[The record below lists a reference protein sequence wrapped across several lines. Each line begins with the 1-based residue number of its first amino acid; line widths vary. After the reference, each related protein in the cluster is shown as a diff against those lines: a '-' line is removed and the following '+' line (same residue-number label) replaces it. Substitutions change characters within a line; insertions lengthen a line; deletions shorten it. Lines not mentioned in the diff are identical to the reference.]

1 MFSNAAQTTAHDCQ
15 RAFLGAIADRLSSYT
30 VIGIVWILSLSIA
43 LPPLFGWSYY
53 APEDNG
59 IRWVFVHA
67 KYKSLGNVFMTFW
80 IERVISLE

>member
-1 MFSNAAQTTAHDCQ
+1 MFSNAAQTTTHDCQ

-30 VIGIVWILSLSIA
+30 VIAIVWILSLSIA

-59 IRWVFVHA
+59 IRSAFIQV
-67 KYKSLGNVFMTFW
+67 KYKSLGD
-80 IERVISLE
+80 I